1 MKLLNPPEER
11 EEDVVEVEAP
21 KPWLYIND
29 RVPCN
34 TTVIAEPPSPLALLV
49 VVMVLLFDMGGCF
62 CAWHNISNTFC
73 VWQANRLQ
81 SHL

>member
-29 RVPCN
+29 RLPCN

-49 VVMVLLFDMGGCF
+49 VVMVSAL
-62 CAWHNISNTFC
+62 
-73 VWQANRLQ
+73 
-81 SHL
+81 